1 MSSLTRRSDSW
12 VPKLLIRAALCCIA
26 VPAAADLGDKTPAID
41 PQQIEA
47 EGTVIGQVII
57 DPKNIFDLDNP
68 LENKWLYR
76 TMNRFH
82 VVTKPKTIERHLL
95 FEAGD
100 PYSKRL
106 SDESERIIRSNGYIN
121 DVDITPVNYAD
132 GKVDLLVESHDVWT
146 LSPDITLGR
155 SGGENKYGFGI
166 LEENLFGRGQQI
178 GISFVSDVD
187 RDTIGLEF
195 SDNNFRGQ
203 RRRIAI
209 AVDDSTDGHQYR
221 FVYAKPFYALDT
233 KSAGGASFLD
243 GERIDQLYDRG
254 DVVTEFNNEYRH
266 HEAFI
271 GWSEGLNNSG
281 WATRFT
287 AGVAYEEN
295 RFEEIPGSPYPLVV
309 VPEDREFIYPF
320 VGMQLVKDH
329 YETTVNFD
337 QIFRTEDR
345 HLGLNLGFRIG
356 YSNDSVGSSK
366 SAWHVSGGMTNSLI
380 STQLTSLDV
389 LLSFNGRFESGVG
402 ENVLLSGGARYHR
415 RLSERTLFFSSIS
428 GTVSDNLDLDNPIQL
443 GGDSG
448 LRGYPLRYQ
457 TGESKGL
464 LTAEYRYYTDWYLFR
479 MLHVGGAVFFD
490 IGRTWGE
497 SPVGGVNLGWLRDAG
512 VGLRLGKTRMGGG
525 VVHIDLAFPLD
536 GEDDIDSVQ
545 LLFKVKKSF

>member
-12 VPKLLIRAALCCIA
+12 VPKLLIRAALCCSA
-26 VPAAADLGDKTPAID
+26 APAAADLADKTPGID

-47 EGTVIGQVII
+47 EGAVIGQVII
-57 DPKNIFDLDNP
+57 EPKNIFDLDNP

-82 VVTKPKTIERHLL
+82 IVTKPKTIESYLL

-100 PYSKRL
+100 PYSERL
-106 SDESERIIRSNGYIN
+106 SDESERIIRSNTYIN

-146 LSPDITLGR
+146 LTPDITLGR

-166 LEENLFGRGQQI
+166 LEENLFGRGQEI
-178 GISFVSDVD
+178 GVSFLSDVD
-187 RDTIGLEF
+187 RDTIGLDF
-195 SDNNFRGQ
+195 TDNNFRGK
-203 RRRIAI
+203 RRRIDI
-209 AVDDSTDGHQYR
+209 SVDDSTDGHQYR
-221 FVYAKPFYALDT
+221 FVYTKPFYALDT
-233 KSAGGASFLD
+233 KSAGGARFLD
-243 GERIDQLYDRG
+243 GERVDQLYDRG
-254 DVVTEFNNEYRH
+254 DVVTEFNNEYRN

-271 GWSEGLNNSG
+271 GWSEGLNNG

-295 RFEEIPGSPYPLVV
+295 RFEAVPGSPYPLVI

-356 YSNDSVGSSK
+356 YSSESVGSSK
-366 SAWHVSGGMTNSLI
+366 SAWHVSGGLTNTLI

-389 LLSFNGRFESGVG
+389 LVSFNGRFESGVG
-402 ENVLLSGGARYHR
+402 ENILLSGGARFHR

-428 GTVSDNLDLDNPIQL
+428 GAVGDNLDLDNPIQL

-490 IGRTWGE
+490 VGRTWGE

-536 GEDDIDSVQ
+536 GEDDIDRVQ